1 MVNIIKEELITTKE
15 HELLIS
21 QCEKELKKKI
31 NINKKHLIIGFIS
44 AIITFILFEA
54 LSWYVFG
61 DIPTIRVFLRLIIF
75 FSILYLIILKSYN
88 FIIKRKKK

>member
-1 MVNIIKEELITTKE
+1 MYFLYDLVINQRKV
-15 HELLIS
+15 
-21 QCEKELKKKI
+21 

-44 AIITFILFEA
+44 AIITFVSFEV
-54 LSWYVFG
+54 LSWYYFG

-88 FIIKRKKK
+88 FIIKKKKK